1 MQKATSLQRTQV
13 FLSYTLFLAKVAHVY
28 VIDFVLFNH
37 IPKLFNK
44 KKEWKSSK
52 ERQKEKGRTI
62 HLSRTKQIQEE
73 NCNFFTLDAIL

>member
-37 IPKLFNK
+37 IPKLFNA
-44 KKEWKSSK
+44 SK
-52 ERQKEKGRTI
+52 RMKVKQGTTKRKRKNHTFEQDKTN
-62 HLSRTKQIQEE
+62 SRRK
-73 NCNFFTLDAIL
+73 L